1 LENIAKITF
10 IISVAAFVAAS
21 ATVAAVSGAVRISAP
36 VKSSF
41 APLENEKLY
50 RIANSINRSAPAMLL
65 PKALDKAAADE
76 SKRRAADTAARKAAL
91 AAMQRGVIR
100 LR

>member
-21 ATVAAVSGAVRISAP
+21 ATVAAVRGAVRISAP

-41 APLENEKLY
+41 VPLENEKLY

-65 PKALDKAAADE
+65 PKALDKAAADTTI
-76 SKRRAADTAARKAAL
+76 RRADGITARKAAL